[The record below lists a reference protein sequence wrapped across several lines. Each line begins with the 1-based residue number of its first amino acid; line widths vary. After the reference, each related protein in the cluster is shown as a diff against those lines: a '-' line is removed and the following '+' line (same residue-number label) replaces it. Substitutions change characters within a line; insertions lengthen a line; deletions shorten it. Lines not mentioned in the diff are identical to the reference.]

1 MVAPAVPP
9 RRDGTTNHRV
19 RALVVMLG
27 VLGGLAGAQQPT
39 LDVGAGVAVVPVE
52 QVAKPAP
59 LFFSASAQVQATVGL
74 EEITEVIDLSLQ
86 VHQGKPE
93 VLTLGLGQGGEVL
106 SVAGEGLK
114 DWAVRRGAEGA
125 RFLDIRPAAGEGD
138 VLPQQLALK
147 ITAKAEVPENGNCGL
162 LLLAPGRAV
171 GFNQLVRVAKNT
183 AIDWRVAKVEGLVSL
198 DDDAGFSGAA
208 SSELVLSVRPSGAMP
223 GPVEL
228 VGLALRGKTADDARG
243 VSFVLTGEL
252 RVSEPG
258 EATPLLAGRAALSGA
273 AAGDGWHVRLAPDG
287 KGWVYELVGERVG
300 NFPLRIPFEAPVQR
314 KGDWRI
320 VDFRLP
326 AGVIVP
332 VALDG
337 LGEKVSFDR
346 ALDVV
351 PVRVDS
357 TAKGFMPITGRAAM
371 AWKSSRKEEEG
382 ALFFSS
388 HEAGELRVGAGLLR
402 QSSVFSFRVLQ
413 GKIDELVLGLD
424 GDGEVLA
431 VKGEQVLGWSVREEG
446 GGRKL
451 DVRLSRP
458 IEGSGSIQVDAQSA
472 LAAFPVKASPL
483 RMIPEGALRHS
494 GHMRVANEGA
504 VRLEVAGVRG
514 MMQLAPTQFPGKE
527 LKGARQIF
535 VYRFP
540 SADYRFQ
547 ISADQVLPEVS
558 VNQVLVQE
566 LSETDRILHAD
577 LELDIREAPLREWE
591 LRVPADYVV
600 ASVTGQAVADFVPGS
615 EEREGTRVL
624 KVIFKQ
630 AVAGRQLVSMRLERN
645 IQAGAGEW
653 ILPRLDFPDAKS
665 VRGHLG
671 VSSSPGYRITTDASE
686 GLSELATAYF
696 PKQIP
701 GLQQAFRIKDAEWAA
716 TAAIEALGQSV
727 HADVFHLYSL
737 KEGVAYGSVLLNYY
751 VVGAPASEW
760 RVQLPLGV
768 GNIEVTGQQVRRDW
782 RTDESGEVPVLVV
795 PLGKPVLGSATVLVT
810 FEMPMSERGGDL
822 SPGEVTPLGVQ
833 SERGHIQVVSP
844 LQVNYGVSSSEGAL
858 LGLDPLELPPEYRLL
873 TAHPTLGAWQYTAR
887 PFSLGLKVEWFDR
900 GETVGQVI
908 EFIDLSSRVSGDG
921 QVVTDAQYM
930 VKARGQSVLRLTLPK
945 DAKLWEASVDGR
957 VVNARLDDGE
967 TLVPLPAKLD
977 PNNEPLMVKLRY
989 GLASKKAGSP
999 VLAAPSVA
1007 APAVINQWTVK
1018 GDAGR
1023 RLVPAGGTAQL
1034 VGEPLTESG
1043 FEWVAERPAVCV
1055 VFVLLF
1061 LAMLAGRGKPGVG
1074 RGLLTLIL
1082 GAATV
1087 VISVVLAI
1095 YAVSERRP
1103 QLAELE
1109 YVAPV
1114 VQAGE
1119 SVIIELRNLEP
1130 WRALV
1135 NGSGI
1140 VLCLAG
1146 VAAAAWALIKRDG
1159 PVWRMPLAV
1168 LLFGLGVLAQRG
1180 GAAAFFL
1187 LLAIAWL
1194 LLAWIPTAIRWA
1206 RTCRDAQ
1213 REKTAAAEAAKSAA
1227 NTGASVLIGGLLA
1240 LGGFVADTAEAALPL
1255 GTKPAESL
1263 MHEWQI
1269 KDGRLHGEIDVSAR
1283 GVEGDRFLLLR
1294 APAVL
1299 TDFAG
1304 EGWRVVKGT
1313 DGKAEAYFLVA
1324 QRPGLLRGQAT
1335 FEMPLPDPG
1344 AGWSVPSGPAAV
1356 QQVEVRWDEAGWEFH
1371 SPMAARVDPLV
1382 GLPKDASGAK
1392 LVLGPGDGVTVSAK
1406 PRSRDAAAEETRFF
1420 VETSNL
1426 FLPGPGVVNGRH
1438 KVTVR
1443 PAQGR
1448 VEELLLKVPE
1458 GFTVGDV
1465 TNGPVGS
1472 WRFDPR
1478 TRELRVAVEPAQ
1490 EAGFSIHIETQQ
1502 GTGALPVDVTLQPLR
1517 VAGDSG
1523 EVGLLALAFGGE
1535 AQPEEVVPDSMP
1547 VVNLDDFDGSLL
1559 PVDQKKQPL
1568 AVLQRVFR
1576 YQGDAGSV
1584 ALKVVP
1590 VEPEVRLAST
1600 QVLSLGDDRLVL
1612 AADLV
1617 ASITRSGVFRLTLE
1631 VPAEL
1636 EVEALSSPA
1645 LSHWTEADPEDGRKK
1660 ITLHLNGRTIGDQKF
1675 AVSLVGQAPGTQ
1687 ESWPVPRLA
1696 LIEATRHTGT
1706 LTVVPGRG
1714 LQVRPVSR
1722 RSVSQL
1728 DAREAGSMQ
1737 PGALGFRLLQADWEV
1752 RLATSELD
1760 AWVTARVLHD
1770 VTLREGQVLT
1780 RVSIDYKVENAAVKR
1795 LRVRLPGLTEE
1806 EAATVRANGP
1816 ALADFVR
1823 VAGAPDTW
1831 EMVFQRGV
1839 AGSTSVDIE
1848 YQRQRDG
1855 SGTDGREAL
1864 VPLELEEVRQTTYF
1878 VAVRSAGRLQVEA
1891 IERPRGWQ
1899 PVDWSVVKATVGDRG
1914 QPGLPAL
1921 ALRVSEPEGPLVL
1934 GLERHDL
1941 AGGVRL
1947 RVTEGTLTTLLSP
1960 NGSALTAVSLLV
1972 DVGEKGTLRLR
1983 PPGGSEVFN
1992 VFVNDEGAPLV
2003 RSGDEWLFYVFPNPE
2018 GNEPAAVRFVYST
2031 PPTKKIKLVGPGLN
2045 VPLENLTWRVVVPEG
2060 FELDD
2065 HDGDFDL
2072 RHQRFVGSF
2081 GLEDYL
2087 SSVQEKRQSS
2097 AQAAVQMLEMGNKL
2111 RQAGQQVKAGQAFSQ
2126 ASKARSLDEASNED
2140 ARVQLQQLRTE
2151 QAVVGLNTRRQKQYF
2166 DNRFNEGAG
2175 PRNDQLEQAANINP
2189 VFQQGAL
2196 NWAPQQVDQFLLG
2209 NTAEENTALKAIA
2222 SRIVTQQLAAE
2233 TAPVALDVM
2242 LPERGQVITFGRSV
2256 QVDGGDALELELELE
2271 PSRRSNLVIG
2281 LLLAAMAAVP
2291 VLLWKK

>member
-1 MVAPAVPP
+1 MKMNNSGSGFVNRARSGVAEL
-9 RRDGTTNHRV
+9 GRV
-19 RALVVMLG
+19 LAGCGPIRSCGRFTARSLPTSATLALALG
-27 VLGGLAGAQQPT
+27 VVSAQQPK
-39 LDVGAGVAVVPVE
+39 LDVGEGVAVVPVE

-59 LFFSASAQVQATVGL
+59 LFFSASAQVQATVTM
-74 EEITEVIDLSLQ
+74 EEINETIDLSLQ

-93 VLTLGLGQGGEVL
+93 VLTLGLGKVGEVL
-106 SVAGEGLK
+106 SVTGAGLK
-114 DWAVRRGAEGA
+114 DWAVRSGAEGA
-125 RFLDIRPAAGEGD
+125 RFLDVRPAPGEGGA
-138 VLPQQLALK
+138 LPQQLALK
-147 ITAKAEVPENGNCGL
+147 ITAKAEVPDNRNCGL
-162 LLLAPGRAV
+162 LLLAPGDAV
-171 GFNQLVRVAKNT
+171 GFNQLVRVDKNP
-183 AIDWRVAKVEGLVSL
+183 AIDWRVAKVSGLAAL
-198 DDDAGFSGAA
+198 EDEAGFSGAA
-208 SSELVLSVRPSGAMP
+208 ASELVLAIRPSGATP
-223 GPVEL
+223 GPIEL
-228 VGLALRGKTADDARG
+228 VGLALNGKTADDARG

-252 RVSEPG
+252 RVSEPD

-273 AAGDGWHVRLAPDG
+273 AAGDGWHVRLAPEG
-287 KGWVYELVGERVG
+287 KGWAYELVGERVG

-332 VALDG
+332 VAMDG

-346 ALDVV
+346 ARDVV
-351 PVRVDS
+351 PLQADGR
-357 TAKGFMPITGRAAM
+357 AKGFMPITGRAAM
-371 AWKSSRKEEEG
+371 AWKPHREAEEG

-388 HEAGELRVGAGLLR
+388 HETGELRVGAGLLR
-402 QSSVFSFRVLQ
+402 QSSTFGFRVLQ
-413 GKIDELVLGLD
+413 GKIDELSLRLD

-431 VKGEQVLGWSVREEG
+431 VKGEQVLGWSVSEADG
-446 GGRKL
+446 ARKL
-451 DVRLSRP
+451 EVRLSRP

-483 RMIPEGALRHS
+483 RMIPQGALRHS

-504 VRLEVAGVRG
+504 VRLEVAGVKG
-514 MMQLAPTQFPGKE
+514 MMQLAPTQFPGGE
-527 LKGARQIF
+527 LKGARQVF

-540 SADYRFQ
+540 AADYAFQ

-558 VNQVLVQE
+558 VNQVLVHE

-591 LRVPADYVV
+591 LRVPSDYVV
-600 ASVTGQAVADFVPGS
+600 ASVSGQAVGDFVPGT
-615 EEREGTRVL
+615 EVRDGTRVL
-624 KVIFKQ
+624 KVIFKE
-630 AVAGRQLVSMRLERN
+630 AVAGRQLVSARLERN

-653 ILPRLDFPDAKS
+653 VLPRLDFPDTKS

-671 VSSSPGYRITTDASE
+671 VKSSPGYRITAGVNE

-701 GLQQAFRIKDAEWAA
+701 GLQQAFRIKDAAWTA
-716 TAAIEALGQSV
+716 TATIEALGQSV

-760 RVQLPLGV
+760 KIQLPQGI

-782 RTDESGEVPVLVV
+782 RTDDSGEQPVLLV
-795 PLGKPVLGSATVLVT
+795 PLAKPVLGNVQVLVT

-822 SPGEVTPLGVQ
+822 SPGEVMPLDVQ
-833 SERGHIQVVSP
+833 GERGHIQVVSP
-844 LQVNYGVSSSEGAL
+844 LQVNYGVSGSEGAL

-900 GETVGQVI
+900 GETVKQVI
-908 EFIDLSSRVSGDG
+908 EFIDLSSRVSRDG
-921 QVVTDAQYM
+921 QVVTDAQYL
-930 VKARGQSVLRLTLPK
+930 VKARGQSVLRLTLPEG
-945 DAKLWEASVDGR
+945 ANLWEASVDGK
-957 VVNARLDDGE
+957 VVNARLDSGE
-967 TLVPLPAKLD
+967 TLVPLPAKID
-977 PNNEPLMVKLRY
+977 PNNEPLKVKLRY
-989 GLASKKAGSP
+989 GLSAAKETSP
-999 VLAAPSVA
+999 VLAAPSVD

-1023 RLVPAGGTAQL
+1023 RLVPVGGTAQL

-1043 FEWVAERPAVCV
+1043 FEWVAQRPMVCV
-1055 VFVLLF
+1055 VFVFLF
-1061 LAMLAGRGKPGVG
+1061 LAMLAGRGKPGVV
-1074 RGLLTLIL
+1074 RGLLALVCGGLTVM
-1082 GAATV
+1082 AAT
-1087 VISVVLAI
+1087 VLAI
-1095 YAVSERRP
+1095 YALEERRP
-1103 QLAELE
+1103 QVAELS

-1119 SVIIELRNLEP
+1119 SVIIELRNLGP

-1135 NGSGI
+1135 SSSGV

-1146 VAAAAWALIKRDG
+1146 LAAAAWALIKREG
-1159 PVWRMPLAV
+1159 PAWRMPLAV

-1180 GAAAFFL
+1180 GAAGFFA
-1187 LLAIAWL
+1187 LLAIAWF
-1194 LLAWIPTAIRWA
+1194 LLAWIPTAIRWGKS
-1206 RTCRDAQ
+1206 CRDAQ
-1213 REKTAAAEAAKSAA
+1213 RERAAAAAAAAEEAKAAA

-1283 GVEGDRFLLLR
+1283 GVEGDRVLLLR

-1304 EGWRVVKGT
+1304 DGWRVVKGM
-1313 DGKAEAYFLVA
+1313 DGSAAAYFLVA

-1335 FEMPLPDPG
+1335 FEMPLPDPR

-1356 QQVEVRWDEAGWEFH
+1356 QQVEVRWNEAGWEFH
-1371 SPMAARVDPLV
+1371 SPMAARVDALESLAK
-1382 GLPKDASGAK
+1382 GTSGAR
-1392 LVLGPGDGVTVSAK
+1392 LILGPGDGVTVSAK
-1406 PRSRDAAAEETRFF
+1406 PRSRDAAAEETKFF

-1448 VEELLLKVPE
+1448 VEELRMQVPE
-1458 GFTVGDV
+1458 GFTVGEVSD
-1465 TNGPVGS
+1465 GPVGS

-1478 TRELRVAVEPAQ
+1478 TRELRVAIEPAQ
-1490 EAGFSIHIETQQ
+1490 EAGFSVRIETQQ
-1502 GTGALPVDVTLQPLR
+1502 GTDALPVNVSLQPLR
-1517 VAGDSG
+1517 VGGDSG

-1535 AQPEEVVPDSMP
+1535 AQPEAVKADSMP

-1559 PVDQKKQPL
+1559 PVNQKKQPL

-1590 VEPEVRLAST
+1590 VEPEVRLSST

-1631 VPAEL
+1631 VPADL

-1645 LSHWTEADPEDGRKK
+1645 LSHWTEADPENDRKE

-1687 ESWPVPRLA
+1687 ESWPVPRIA
-1696 LIEATRHTGT
+1696 LIEAKRHTGM

-1722 RSVSQL
+1722 SSVSQL

-1737 PGALGFRLLQADWEV
+1737 PGAIGFRLLQADWEV

-1760 AWVTARVLHD
+1760 PWVTREVLHD

-1780 RVSIDYKVENAAVKR
+1780 RASIDYKVENAAVKR

-1806 EAATVRANGP
+1806 VAATVRANGP

-1855 SGTDGREAL
+1855 GGTGGREAL
-1864 VPLELEEVRQTTYF
+1864 MPLELDQVRQTTYF
-1878 VAVRSAGRLQVEA
+1878 VAIRSAGRLQVEA
-1891 IERPRGWQ
+1891 TRAAAR
-1899 PVDWSVVKATVGDRG
+1899 
-1914 QPGLPAL
+1914 
-1921 ALRVSEPEGPLVL
+1921 
-1934 GLERHDL
+1934 L
-1941 AGGVRL
+1941 AG
-1947 RVTEGTLTTLLSP
+1947 
-1960 NGSALTAVSLLV
+1960 
-1972 DVGEKGTLRLR
+1972 
-1983 PPGGSEVFN
+1983 
-1992 VFVNDEGAPLV
+1992 
-2003 RSGDEWLFYVFPNPE
+2003 
-2018 GNEPAAVRFVYST
+2018 ST
-2031 PPTKKIKLVGPGLN
+2031 
-2045 VPLENLTWRVVVPEG
+2045 
-2060 FELDD
+2060 
-2065 HDGDFDL
+2065 
-2072 RHQRFVGSF
+2072 
-2081 GLEDYL
+2081 
-2087 SSVQEKRQSS
+2087 
-2097 AQAAVQMLEMGNKL
+2097 
-2111 RQAGQQVKAGQAFSQ
+2111 
-2126 ASKARSLDEASNED
+2126 
-2140 ARVQLQQLRTE
+2140 
-2151 QAVVGLNTRRQKQYF
+2151 
-2166 DNRFNEGAG
+2166 
-2175 PRNDQLEQAANINP
+2175 
-2189 VFQQGAL
+2189 
-2196 NWAPQQVDQFLLG
+2196 
-2209 NTAEENTALKAIA
+2209 
-2222 SRIVTQQLAAE
+2222 
-2233 TAPVALDVM
+2233 
-2242 LPERGQVITFGRSV
+2242 GR
-2256 QVDGGDALELELELE
+2256 
-2271 PSRRSNLVIG
+2271 
-2281 LLLAAMAAVP
+2281 
-2291 VLLWKK
+2291 